1 VKNPTDV
8 KTIEKKLANNEYKD
22 RESFCD
28 DVKRIFE
35 NCRLYNQPETVYY
48 KCAGEL
54 EEYIKPH
61 LESLKEG
68 RVELNGNEF
77 KRPTKNSKKKT
88 VEKKTKK

>member
-1 VKNPTDV
+1 M
-8 KTIEKKLANNEYKD
+8 ANNEYKD
-22 RESFCD
+22 RESFCE

-68 RVELNGNEF
+68 RV
-77 KRPTKNSKKKT
+77 
-88 VEKKTKK
+88 